1 MNIKRLKEKKRER
14 CGIPEVEL
22 LECERSVSPQGR
34 VWASEER
41 EITGEKEK
49 QGHGEEE
56 GRAREARS

>member
-1 MNIKRLKEKKRER
+1 M
-14 CGIPEVEL
+14 EL
-22 LECERSVSPQGR
+22 RECERSISPQGR

-49 QGHGEEE
+49 QGPGEEE